1 MKYGERYEKAYRDYN
16 KPGFELSY
24 MPAVYKRAEWGL
36 YHTNDSGNGLFYG
49 DPLTVMGEFQI
60 IGTCDFTVAG
70 CKTEK
75 AAIAK
80 IRAAVKAM
88 RG

>member
-1 MKYGERYEKAYRDYN
+1 MKYGEKYEMEYRDYS
-16 KPGFELSY
+16 KPGFEISTW
-24 MPAVYKRAEWGL
+24 PAVYKRASWGL
-36 YHTNDSGNGLFYG
+36 YHTNDEGDGLFYG
-49 DPLTVMGEFQI
+49 DPFTVMGDHQFV
-60 IGTCDFTVAG
+60 GTCDFTVRG

-80 IRAAVKAM
+80 IRNYVKAM